1 MDREKILQILADY
14 HKAKRN
20 KLGIT
25 RLGIFGSVARGEIR
39 ETSDVDVVVE
49 LNKPDLFILVEIK
62 QELEKRLNRP
72 VDIVRYRKQMNSF
85 LKKRIEK
92 NAIYV

>member
-14 HKAKRN
+14 HKAKRK
-20 KLGIT
+20 KLGIM
-25 RLGIFGSVARGEIR
+25 RLGVFGSVARGEIR
-39 ETSDVDVVVE
+39 KTSDVDVVVE